1 MTFVIV
7 YSLAKKESPVIPAVP
22 YWSVKR
28 GQQSVLWLPAVGMLA
43 RQMREQPQL
52 VPGKSQQEVRMSF
65 VSEPLNSLLG
75 TEWGQGRCP

>member
-7 YSLAKKESPVIPAVP
+7 YSLAKKESPVIPAVR

-75 TEWGQGRCP
+75 TEWGQGCCP